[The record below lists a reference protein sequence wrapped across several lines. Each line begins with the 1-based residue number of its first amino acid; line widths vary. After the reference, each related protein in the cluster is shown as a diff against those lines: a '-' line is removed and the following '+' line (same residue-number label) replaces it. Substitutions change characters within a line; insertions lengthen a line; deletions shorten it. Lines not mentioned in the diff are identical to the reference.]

1 MISRRNVTTRD
12 CIFLALEYAVA
23 YAECAMTQNFDPP
36 LHHQELGFSQR
47 TQGTLVEFMKE
58 K

>member
-1 MISRRNVTTRD
+1 M
-12 CIFLALEYAVA
+12 EYAVA

-36 LHHQELGFSQR
+36 LHHQELGFSQQ